1 MQKCSFTFLDDQKT
15 LLQLQYLEIKNNV
28 DQHRK
33 KKFLKNLKGC
43 LPKGGDPSGSCL
55 IWLESRKSSNRY
67 TVCMYSTILK
77 LYILKSI
84 NIYRSIYRKK
94 IFLGKDLKRQCH
106 EIFWH
111 FVFIN
116 PNHLGP

>member
-43 LPKGGDPSGSCL
+43 LPKGGDPRGSCL
-55 IWLESRKSSNRY
+55 IWPESRKSSNRY
-67 TVCMYSTILK
+67 TVQYNIEAVYTEVDK
-77 LYILKSI
+77 YIQKYI
-84 NIYRSIYRKK
+84 
-94 IFLGKDLKRQCH
+94 
-106 EIFWH
+106 
-111 FVFIN
+111 
-116 PNHLGP
+116 